1 MGYCDRGV
9 KAINHL
15 NYFCSRALIF
25 QLIGTFELQ
34 NFSELKKPLIVSFL
48 PCQVRDISYFSRNNP
63 DNILFPK
70 RDEIMSRQIIIS
82 TLVTAGRLV
91 VHVISWK

>member
-1 MGYCDRGV
+1 MKLSYYYIIIFLFIILLYLYSIMGYCDREV

-34 NFSELKKPLIVSFL
+34 NFSELEKKRLLYLF
-48 PCQVRDISYFSRNNP
+48 CFVR
-63 DNILFPK
+63 
-70 RDEIMSRQIIIS
+70 
-82 TLVTAGRLV
+82 
-91 VHVISWK
+91 